1 MTLASKDKLDY
12 EAAELVA
19 PGTAPESQP
28 KVRLVW
34 GVLRLMMGF
43 TFLWAFLDKLLALG
57 FATGRNPET
66 GAIDFF
72 GDAAWINGAS
82 PTEGFLSF
90 GLHTKEPFL
99 SFYEGLAGSAWV
111 DWIYMVSMA
120 AIGIALILGI
130 ATRLSAIGG
139 ALWMLIFYTAA
150 AVWPE
155 NNLFLDDHLVY
166 AVIFAGLAYA
176 GAGRYLGLGSWW
188 RKTELVKKYPIL
200 Q

>member
-1 MTLASKDKLDY
+1 
-12 EAAELVA
+12 
-19 PGTAPESQP
+19 
-28 KVRLVW
+28 
-34 GVLRLMMGF
+34 MMGF

-111 DWIYMVSMA
+111 DWIYMLSMA
-120 AIGIALILGI
+120 GIGIALILGV

-139 ALWMLIFYTAA
+139 ALWMVIFYTAA

-166 AVIFAGLAYA
+166 AVIFVGLAYA
-176 GAGRYLGLGSWW
+176 GAGRYLGLGKWW
-188 RKTELVKKYPIL
+188 SRLNMVQKYPIL
-200 Q
+200 R

>member
-1 MTLASKDKLDY
+1 MTLTSKDKLDY
-12 EAAELVA
+12 ETAELVA
-19 PGTAPESQP
+19 PLTAPESQP

-34 GVLRLMMGF
+34 GILRMMMGF

-82 PTEGFLSF
+82 PTEGFLTF
-90 GLHTKEPFL
+90 GLHTREPFL
-99 SFYEGLAGSAWV
+99 SFYEGLAGSALI
-111 DWIYMVSMA
+111 DWIYMLSMA
-120 AIGIALILGI
+120 GIGIALILGI
-130 ATRLSAIGG
+130 ATRVSAIGG
-139 ALWMLIFYTAA
+139 ALWMLIFYSAS

-166 AVIFAGLAYA
+166 AVVFVGLAYA
-176 GAGRYLGLGSWW
+176 GAGRYLGLGNWW
-188 RKTELVKKYPIL
+188 RKTEIVKKYPIL